1 MSEIE
6 SLSDRSKAPALEAPG
21 AREALSAREG
31 RAGREAPPELG
42 AWRDIQ
48 RVSVG
53 RSLVLLGI
61 GAVVGLGLAGYALFT
76 ARGTS
81 TLVVPA
87 EDVALVNQQ
96 PISRS
101 DYLLQLQALYAVDLQ
116 HATKEERE
124 KVLNDMI
131 REELFVQRGKE
142 LDVAS
147 NDSEVR
153 SAMVNAVELEIA
165 ADALTTQ
172 PTEAQLQAF
181 YTEHKANYAGEGIMT
196 VHDYVFPRAAA
207 AQAAAAAQSLQAGPP
222 APAVLAR
229 WGAKDSPLV
238 GDEEFYFAAKIHL
251 GERLFDVARGLSDGA
266 SSAPIESADG
276 IHVLYMVQ
284 NKRPVPYDYAAARD
298 QVLNDYRNKA
308 IARLSNGD
316 ETFLRKRANV
326 LIADD
331 LQ

>member
-1 MSEIE
+1 MSNN
-6 SLSDRSKAPALEAPG
+6 PT
-21 AREALSAREG
+21 
-31 RAGREAPPELG
+31 
-42 AWRDIQ
+42 WRDIGQ
-48 RVSVG
+48 VSVG
-53 RSLVLLGI
+53 RSIAFMGI
-61 GAVVGLGLAGYALFT
+61 GAVIGLGLAGYALFT

-116 HATKEERE
+116 HATKTERE

-181 YTEHKANYAGEGIMT
+181 YTAHKATYAGEGIMT
-196 VHDYVFPRAAA
+196 VHDYVFPKGAA
-207 AQAAAAAQSLQAGPP
+207 AQAGAAVQSLKGGPP
-222 APAVLAR
+222 GPDLLAR

-238 GDEEFYFAAKIHL
+238 GDEEFYFAVKIHL
-251 GERLFDVARGLSDGA
+251 GDRLFAVARDLADGA
-266 SSAPIESADG
+266 SSMPIETADG
-276 IHVLYMVQ
+276 IHVLYMVR
-284 NKRPVPYDYAAARD
+284 NKTPVPYAYAEARD

-308 IARLSNGD
+308 IARLSTGD

-326 LIADD
+326 LIATD